1 MAAELWEIRA
11 FLAQTALFSDLPDE
25 ELDRMPERLKVR
37 YLRRGSPFPPPDAG
51 GLWLLRSGALRRRD
65 PQDGSLIEQ
74 LGSGDYCVLRAES
87 NQEDGWEVREDSLL
101 YRLPADRL
109 DRLCARLPA
118 LALRLE
124 RSARERL
131 EQALVRLRSEDSQAL
146 AAMGARVGSLL
157 ARQPVTGEP
166 TMSIRA
172 AAQRMSAHQVT
183 ALLLLEDNRLTG
195 LITDRDLRRR
205 CLAEGRSPEA
215 PVASIM
221 TRNLVTVPPALSAFE
236 AMLTLSRHEI
246 HHLPVVD
253 DNGRLLGI
261 ISSSDLLRA
270 QGTQSIHLVREIR
283 AAATPEAVAAAG
295 QRLPVL
301 QARLVDIGADGP
313 ALGEAI
319 VTVTD
324 AMTRRLI
331 ELAEAD
337 LGPPP
342 VPYAWVALGSQAR
355 REQTAHTDQDHALI
369 LSDHYDPA
377 RHADWF
383 AKLASRVQDG
393 LASAGLVP
401 CPGAVMASNPEWRRP
416 LSDWIACF
424 RDWIENPDP
433 KAVMLAC
440 NFFDMRTLSGE
451 DTLRQSLFD
460 QILPQAAANRIFQ
473 RFLAA
478 HALTTRPPLGFFGRL
493 VVVAEDEHEATLD
506 LKQQGLLAITDIAR
520 FHALELARER
530 VNTLERLESA
540 ARAEGLDRPT
550 AHALMDA
557 WRFLYTLRARHQA
570 VQIRAGAAPD
580 NRLDPQNLSSL
591 ERAHLRDA
599 FRVIADHQK
608 WLHRHLDLAA
618 LGAERS

>member
-221 TRNLVTVPPALSAFE
+221 TRNLVTVPPALSAF
-236 AMLTLSRHEI
+236 
-246 HHLPVVD
+246 
-253 DNGRLLGI
+253 
-261 ISSSDLLRA
+261 
-270 QGTQSIHLVREIR
+270 
-283 AAATPEAVAAAG
+283 
-295 QRLPVL
+295 
-301 QARLVDIGADGP
+301 
-313 ALGEAI
+313 
-319 VTVTD
+319 
-324 AMTRRLI
+324 
-331 ELAEAD
+331 
-337 LGPPP
+337 
-342 VPYAWVALGSQAR
+342 
-355 REQTAHTDQDHALI
+355 
-369 LSDHYDPA
+369 
-377 RHADWF
+377 
-383 AKLASRVQDG
+383 
-393 LASAGLVP
+393 
-401 CPGAVMASNPEWRRP
+401 
-416 LSDWIACF
+416 
-424 RDWIENPDP
+424 
-433 KAVMLAC
+433 
-440 NFFDMRTLSGE
+440 
-451 DTLRQSLFD
+451 
-460 QILPQAAANRIFQ
+460 
-473 RFLAA
+473 
-478 HALTTRPPLGFFGRL
+478 
-493 VVVAEDEHEATLD
+493 
-506 LKQQGLLAITDIAR
+506 
-520 FHALELARER
+520 
-530 VNTLERLESA
+530 
-540 ARAEGLDRPT
+540 
-550 AHALMDA
+550 
-557 WRFLYTLRARHQA
+557 
-570 VQIRAGAAPD
+570 
-580 NRLDPQNLSSL
+580 
-591 ERAHLRDA
+591 
-599 FRVIADHQK
+599 
-608 WLHRHLDLAA
+608 
-618 LGAERS
+618 